1 MKKIDDADWMELTYG
16 ALGKARKCRAAGRSA
31 ECLKYLRGC
40 IRACMR
46 AIAEGQETADGE

>member
-1 MKKIDDADWMELTYG
+1 MKKIDDADWMELAYG

-46 AIAEGQETADGE
+46 AIAEGQEAADGK